1 MSTAPV
7 SSRRAVHY
15 ASLED
20 FRADAERLANV
31 KYRTLGQW
39 TYPQIL
45 DHLSRTIVAS
55 IDGFGFQAP
64 WFARKLIAPF
74 MRNAFLTRPM
84 RAGFRLPA
92 RAVSILPGAD
102 LSLPAAIEKLQAAL
116 ARFEAEPQRAEHPF
130 LGKLASQES
139 TALQLRHAELHMS
152 FVVPEESDK
161 AQRTQP

>member
-1 MSTAPV
+1 MSM
-7 SSRRAVHY
+7 SSVVARRVVHY
-15 ASLED
+15 ASLDE
-20 FRADAERLANV
+20 FQADAERLAAV

-64 WFARKLIAPF
+64 WFARKLIAPL
-74 MRNAFLTRPM
+74 MRNSFLTKPM

-92 RAVSILPGAD
+92 RAASILPGSD
-102 LSLPAAIEKLQAAL
+102 LSLTAAVEKLRSAL

-139 TALQLRHAELHMS
+139 TAVQLRHAELHMS
-152 FVVPEESDK
+152 FVVPEAGEH
-161 AQRTQP
+161 

>member
-1 MSTAPV
+1 MAT
-7 SSRRAVHY
+7 SSVIARRIVHY
-15 ASLED
+15 ASLDE
-20 FRADAERLANV
+20 FQADAELLAGM

-45 DHLSRTIVAS
+45 DHLSRTLVAS

-74 MRNAFLTRPM
+74 MKNSFLTKPM

-92 RAVSILPGAD
+92 RAASILPGAEI
-102 LSLPAAIEKLQAAL
+102 SLPAAVAKLRSAL
-116 ARFEAEPQRAEHPF
+116 ARFNAEPQRAEHPF

-152 FVVPEESDK
+152 FVVPETGEY
-161 AQRTQP
+161 